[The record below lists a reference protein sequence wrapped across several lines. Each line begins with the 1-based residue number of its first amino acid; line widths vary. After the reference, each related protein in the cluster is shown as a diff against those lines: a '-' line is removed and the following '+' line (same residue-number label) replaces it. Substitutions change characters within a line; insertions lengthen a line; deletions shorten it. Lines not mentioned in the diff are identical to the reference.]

1 MYKKIV
7 EYGWYI
13 IDRLFS
19 KFRKPMRC
27 GYLMEYEKYKDLI
40 EREIKWNAFG
50 SIKGEIWCLVK
61 QLQQLVK

>member
-40 EREIKWNAFG
+40 EREK
-50 SIKGEIWCLVK
+50 K
-61 QLQQLVK
+61 

>member
-19 KFRKPMRC
+19 RFRKPMIC
-27 GYLMEYEKYKDLI
+27 GTQMEYEKYKDLI
-40 EREIKWNAFG
+40 ERDQKNDTPLSQI
-50 SIKGEIWCLVK
+50 
-61 QLQQLVK
+61 

>member
-19 KFRKPMRC
+19 RFRKPMRC
-27 GYLMEYEKYKDLI
+27 GYHMEYEKYKDLI
-40 EREIKWNAFG
+40 EREIK
-50 SIKGEIWCLVK
+50 
-61 QLQQLVK
+61 

>member
-1 MYKKIV
+1 MQCETAEVNKTPLVQIKENKMYKKIV

-27 GYLMEYEKYKDLI
+27 GYQMEYEKYKDLI
-40 EREIKWNAFG
+40 EREIK
-50 SIKGEIWCLVK
+50 
-61 QLQQLVK
+61 